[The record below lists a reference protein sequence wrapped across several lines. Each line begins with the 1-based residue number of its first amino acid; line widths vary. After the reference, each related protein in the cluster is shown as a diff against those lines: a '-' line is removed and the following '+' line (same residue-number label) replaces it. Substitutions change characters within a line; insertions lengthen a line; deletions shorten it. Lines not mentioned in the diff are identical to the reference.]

1 MSTLIPLCH
10 PVLSNSL
17 SESYKCSLSCA
28 HQLMKLHGAAAL
40 YVGQSGQPPKCG
52 VLQRQPWSW
61 SKRSLK
67 DEEEGTGGVKR
78 PRPREGRCSGNIELC
93 AAARVLERWPS
104 CRERGA
110 LWGSLR
116 TFISPS
122 SPYCPDCPDFDTF
135 TRPLSKQRLHRV
147 LRLCILPERTN
158 GADSAN
164 EQV

>member
-1 MSTLIPLCH
+1 
-10 PVLSNSL
+10 
-17 SESYKCSLSCA
+17 
-28 HQLMKLHGAAAL
+28 MKLHGAAAL

-116 TFISPS
+116 TFILHLLRIVLIVLILTHLLVLFRNS
-122 SPYCPDCPDFDTF
+122 DCTAFYDFAYY
-135 TRPLSKQRLHRV
+135 RN
-147 LRLCILPERTN
+147 ERS
-158 GADSAN
+158 GAEEGIPRTSLTVAVIEYAISDEGGA
-164 EQV
+164 E